1 MRVTKQISN
10 MTKRKRGFVMKPS
23 SFKKKIAKEKNIV
36 DIEEKKRKKKKEDE
50 KANDG
55 GEAHYRRLYPGFDDA
70 YKTPNFE
77 DDTE

>member
-1 MRVTKQISN
+1 
-10 MTKRKRGFVMKPS
+10 MTKRKRGFIMKPS

-36 DIEEKKRKKKKEDE
+36 DIEEEKRIKKLEDE

-55 GEAHYRRLYPGFDDA
+55 GEAHYRRLFPDYDKA
-70 YKTPNFE
+70 YETAEFK